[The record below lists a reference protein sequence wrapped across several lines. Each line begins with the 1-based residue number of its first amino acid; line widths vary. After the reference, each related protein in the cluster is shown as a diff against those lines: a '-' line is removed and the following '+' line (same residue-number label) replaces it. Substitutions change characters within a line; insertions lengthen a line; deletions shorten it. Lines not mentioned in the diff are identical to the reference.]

1 MLRGQELDKIP
12 EFPRIIKRYLHVSAT
27 TDSPD
32 TKLAKVTDHRI
43 KTEPVNNGQLI
54 YPEVQCDGKWQKL
67 ILLGRPI
74 QCRCRTLGMF
84 GSGVNLTQQRV
95 GTVRKALDRW
105 LEKCLDANN
114 AKLRKS
120 KEKTESPLK
129 TKEIETNPTVASH
142 VRTREAPNTIT
153 RVAGEKLMRDLSV

>member
-1 MLRGQELDKIP
+1 MDKIP
-12 EFPRIIKRYLHVSAT
+12 EFPRIIRRYLHISAT

-32 TKLAKVTDHRI
+32 TKLVKVTDHRI
-43 KTEPVNNGQLI
+43 KTEPVSNGQLI

-67 ILLGRPI
+67 VLLGRPI
-74 QCRCRTLGMF
+74 QCRCRKLGMF

-95 GTVRKALDRW
+95 NTVRKALDRW
-105 LEKCLDANN
+105 LEKCLDAND
-114 AKLRKS
+114 AKLQKS

-129 TKEIETNPTVASH
+129 PKETETNSTVASY
-142 VRTREAPNTIT
+142 VKARVAPDAIA